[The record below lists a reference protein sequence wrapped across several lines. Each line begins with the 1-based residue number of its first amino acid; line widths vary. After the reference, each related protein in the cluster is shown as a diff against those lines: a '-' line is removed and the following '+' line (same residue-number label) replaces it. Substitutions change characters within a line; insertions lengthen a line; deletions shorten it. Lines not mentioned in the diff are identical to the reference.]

1 MEGRRVDHNLSRN
14 PNKKRRLRVISLYVE
29 EGLNCAQVA
38 REIGISRQAVRQ
50 MLIRAGVEIRRNPH
64 VGL

>member
-1 MEGRRVDHNLSRN
+1 MEGGRIDHYLSRM
-14 PNKKRRLRVISLYVE
+14 PNRKRRLKVISLYVE

-50 MLIRAGVEIRRNPH
+50 MLVRAGIEIRRNTH
-64 VGL
+64 V